1 MVSELSVELD
11 QRWAESLIMSM
22 CLTGV
27 RGPRAEMEQVALSA
41 AWSLDCEVCHV
52 GDIATIANQLY
63 NRGARDLGQV

>member
-1 MVSELSVELD
+1 
-11 QRWAESLIMSM
+11 MSM

-63 NRGARDLGQV
+63 NGGARDLGQVWK